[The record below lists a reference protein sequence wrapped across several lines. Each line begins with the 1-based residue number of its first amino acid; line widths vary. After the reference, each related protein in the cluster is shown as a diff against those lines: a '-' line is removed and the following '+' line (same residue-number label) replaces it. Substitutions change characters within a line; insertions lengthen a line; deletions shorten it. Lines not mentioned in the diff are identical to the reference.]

1 MASFDGTVEAGID
14 PIVGGAGPD
23 RAVIA
28 RATALVPQ
36 LRATAAAS
44 EAQRRLLDETIAALD
59 GAGLFDIT
67 RPKRFGG
74 EGCNVR
80 TFMETIAEVS
90 RGDGAAGWIVGLINV
105 CTWFGTLFSEQAQ
118 AEVFGVNPKARI
130 CGSIFAPK
138 GGVHPTEGGL
148 RVSGQWPY
156 CSGSAWSD
164 WATLALTVGERPD
177 GSPIQSLAL
186 VPMSEVEILDTW
198 HVAGMVAT
206 ASNTIVAKDI
216 FIPHHRIQLLED
228 LAHEHYACEYT
239 DEPNYRVSFVPLA
252 TLILAGANVGLARAA
267 MDLTLSQRAMKPV
280 TYTIFSEARNS
291 PAIQIGVAEAAHL
304 TDCAALLMARACA
317 DIDNAALGRE
327 PLDLKTRARIRMDT
341 GQIAELGRQAVNRL
355 MTHNGAGAFAL
366 RNDLQR
372 IWRDA
377 EISVRHAQVE
387 PEVAK
392 LTYGQAILGLDKF
405 STLFF

>member
-1 MASFDGTVEAGID
+1 MRASSEVGID
-14 PIVGGAGPD
+14 PIVGGPGPDLEVIGRATKLIPLLRANAGP
-23 RAVIA
+23 
-28 RATALVPQ
+28 
-36 LRATAAAS
+36 S
-44 EAQRRLLDETIAALD
+44 EAQRRLVDGTIQALDE
-59 GAGLFDIT
+59 AGLFDIM

-74 EGCNVR
+74 LGCNTR
-80 TFMETIAEVS
+80 TFMETTAEVA
-90 RGDGAAGWIVGLINV
+90 RGDGAAGWILGLLNV

-118 AEVFGVNPKARI
+118 AEVFGVNPKAKI

-138 GGVHPTEGGL
+138 GGVFPTEGGL

-156 CSGSAWSD
+156 CSGSAWAD

-186 VPMSEVEILDTW
+186 VPMSDVEVMDTW
-198 HVAGMVAT
+198 FVSGMVAT

-216 FIPHHRIQLLED
+216 FVPHHRIQLLED
-228 LAHEHYACEYT
+228 LAHENYACEYT
-239 DEPNYRVSFVPLA
+239 EEPGYRVSFVPLA

-267 MDLTLSQRAMKPV
+267 MELTMSQRAGKPV
-280 TYTIFSEARNS
+280 TYTIFSQARNS

-317 DIDNAALGRE
+317 DMDNAAERRE
-327 PLDLKTRARIRMDT
+327 HMDLLTRARIRMDT

-377 EISVRHAQVE
+377 EIAVRHAQVE

-392 LTYGQAILGLDKF
+392 LTYGQALLGLDRF

>member
-1 MASFDGTVEAGID
+1 VASFDGGVEGARD
-14 PIVGGAGPD
+14 PVVGGPD
-23 RAVIA
+23 ADWAFVA
-28 RATALVPQ
+28 RASRLIPQ
-36 LRATAAAS
+36 LRAQAATS
-44 EAQRRLLDETIAALD
+44 EAQRQILDETIALLD
-59 GAGLFDIT
+59 RSELFDIT
-67 RPKRFGG
+67 RPRRYGG
-74 EGCNVR
+74 HGCNVR
-80 TFMETIAEVS
+80 TFMETIAETA

-138 GGVHPTEGGL
+138 GGVQEVEGGY

-164 WATLALTVGERPD
+164 WATLALTVAERPD

-186 VPMSEVEILDTW
+186 IPMSDVEIIDTW
-198 HVAGMVAT
+198 FVSGMVAT

-216 FIPHHRIQLLED
+216 FIPHHRIQPLEN
-228 LAHEHYACEYT
+228 LAHEQYACEYD

-267 MDLTLSQRAMKPV
+267 MDLTLSQRAGKPV
-280 TYTIFSEARNS
+280 TYTIFKEARQS
-291 PAIQIGVAEAAHL
+291 PAIQAGVAEAASL
-304 TDCAALLMARACA
+304 TDCAALLMARSSA
-317 DIDNAALGRE
+317 DIDLAAIRRE
-327 PLDLKTRARIRMDT
+327 HLDLTTRARIRMDT

-372 IWRDA
+372 VWRDA
-377 EISVRHAQVE
+377 EIAVRHAQVE

-392 LTYGQAILGLDKF
+392 LTYGQALLGLDRF

>member
-1 MASFDGTVEAGID
+1 MAAMDGTIEAGID
-14 PIVGGAGPD
+14 PIVGGPGPD
-23 RAVIA
+23 RDFIA

-44 EAQRRLLDETIAALD
+44 EAQRRLLDETIAAL
-59 GAGLFDIT
+59 GAAGLFDIT
-67 RPKRFGG
+67 RPRRFGG
-74 EGCNVR
+74 HGRNVR

-105 CTWFGTLFSEQAQ
+105 CTWFATLFSEQAQ
-118 AEVFGVNPKARI
+118 AEVFGVNLRARI

-138 GGVHPTEGGL
+138 GGVQAVEGGY

-156 CSGSAWSD
+156 CSGSAWAD

-186 VPMSEVEILDTW
+186 IPMSDLEILDTW
-198 HVAGMVAT
+198 YVAGMVAT

-216 FIPHHRIQLLED
+216 FIPHHRIQPLEN
-228 LAHEHYACEYT
+228 LAHEQYACEYT
-239 DEPNYRVSFVPLA
+239 DEPGYRVSFVPLA
-252 TLILAGANVGLARAA
+252 TLILAGTNVGLARAA

-291 PAIQIGVAEAAHL
+291 PAIQIGVAEAANL
-304 TDCAALLMARACA
+304 TDCAALLMARSCA
-317 DIDNAALGRE
+317 DIDNAAIARAH
-327 PLDLKTRARIRMDT
+327 LDLKTRARIRMDT

-392 LTYGQAILGLDKF
+392 LTYGQAILGLEKF